1 MDSGYRREMADR
13 FRALKTGPLELALD
27 GADLRY
33 VRFAGTEI
41 VRRLYPAVRDEQW
54 ATPVATLEP
63 ALVSGYED
71 RIEVPTAQQ
80 GAPAARQCV
89 SRLT

>member
-1 MDSGYRREMADR
+1 MSAHAGTIESAPAGALPTAASGYRRVMADR

-41 VRRLYPAVRDEQW
+41 VRRLYPAVRD
-54 ATPVATLEP
+54 
-63 ALVSGYED
+63 
-71 RIEVPTAQQ
+71 
-80 GAPAARQCV
+80 
-89 SRLT
+89 